1 MIKRRQDSE
10 KVSFLEAEERRKV
23 AAHTKIR
30 NHMKY
35 KMRAKIH
42 KAGKAYT
49 ERAQLALPW
58 VIRDVSHY

>member
-49 ERAQLALPW
+49 KRA
-58 VIRDVSHY
+58 